1 MLELKT
7 YPESCLRKKTNPVKN
22 FETGLSETLRAMGEI
37 MHINSGIGLA
47 ATQVGIDSRFLV
59 FDIGEGLAALI
70 NPEIV
75 EESKKTSCMEEGC
88 LSLPGIAVSVKRP
101 SEVSVKAQDETGKWS
116 VKKFTGLMATVVQHE
131 IDHLDGKLLIDYM
144 NPIKRIIA
152 MRKLTKSKRKR

>member
-22 FETGLSETLRAMGEI
+22 FETDLSKTIRAMGEV
-37 MHINSGIGLA
+37 MYINNGIGLA

-59 FDIGEGLAALI
+59 FDIGEGLQALV
-70 NPEIV
+70 NPEITKK
-75 EESKKTSCMEEGC
+75 SKKTSCMEEGC

-101 SEVSVKAQDETGKWS
+101 SEISVKAQDETGKS
-116 VKKFTGLMATVVQHE
+116 AVKKFTGLMATVIQHE

-144 NPIKRIIA
+144 NPVKRLMA
-152 MRKLTKSKRKR
+152 ARKLARDKRKR